1 MSTLRYKLAALK
13 GRGLRLRKPSRRTL
27 IIGAIIV
34 LVVALFTF
42 RALNNGADEP
52 ENETTP
58 SVATIDVKD
67 YRTNAGIVQ
76 ASGEVTS
83 VNQVTVKSEVSVPV
97 RSVLVNIG
105 EQVFAGQPLVEFEHA
120 DLDAQL
126 AQANAGVAQAQAGL
140 DVQLVGARS
149 EDLERARLAVAQ
161 AEQALFQSIATRDQT
176 ETANETALI
185 DVEQSV
191 LNTYEDSVQTAQ
203 SVLATAIDGIVV
215 VADYQ
220 RDYFNCSSHT
230 ICREIKTA
238 KSNAMQSIFD
248 VNQGGEWNAQTVLI
262 QEGGLVARVSAL
274 QAATVIDPAE
284 LQDVLA
290 DLETGLQETRT
301 ALVLTRQG
309 LDTGA
314 GSGST
319 VTDRTTVETERA
331 AIDAAIVT
339 LQTQVQAQESV
350 EGGRLVGGEAKSI
363 SDERIRAEASQR
375 AVDAAVAVAEI
386 SLASAQQ
393 SLAILENG
401 PRGVDLAALQAGV
414 FAAEAA
420 RDNVAAQFRR
430 YIITAPFD
438 GVVATLPARAGEAV
452 GAGQTVVSIV
462 NPSALE
468 IVAYVSD
475 TDRPLMTSGASVTI
489 NDAYSGVVTF
499 ISPSIDPSTG
509 KVETRIAVLDTD
521 AVLTI
526 GQVIPVEI
534 ELADIA
540 IADDTFQLPLPSVR
554 IRPTGSFVLVLNE
567 ENIVEERLVET
578 GAVFGERVE
587 ILSGLNINDTIIA
600 SVRGLDVGDTV
611 TTR

>member
-1 MSTLRYKLAALK
+1 MSTLRYKLAGLK
-13 GRGLRLRKPSRRTL
+13 GRKLRFRKPSRRTL
-27 IIGAIIV
+27 ILGAIAI
-34 LVVALFTF
+34 LVIAIFAF
-42 RALNNGADEP
+42 RAMNNGTDTP
-52 ENETTP
+52 EIDVTP

-67 YRTNAGIVQ
+67 YRTNTGIVQ

-140 DVQLVGARS
+140 DVQLVGARA

-161 AEQALFQSIATRDQT
+161 AEQSLFQAMATRDQT
-176 ETANETALI
+176 ALANETALI
-185 DVEQSV
+185 DIQQSIDS
-191 LNTYEDSVQTAQ
+191 TYEDSVQTAQ
-203 SVLATAIDGIVV
+203 NVLSSAIDGIVV

-220 RDYFNCSSHT
+220 QEYFNCSSDT
-230 ICREIKTA
+230 ICREIKNA
-238 KSNAMQSIFD
+238 KSRAMQAIFD
-248 VNQGGEWNAQTVLI
+248 VNNGGEWNAQTVLI
-262 QEGGLVARVSAL
+262 QEGGLVARVEAL
-274 QAATVIDPAE
+274 QNTATISPSE

-290 DLETGLQETRT
+290 NLEQGLQETRT

-309 LDTGA
+309 FNTGA
-314 GSGST
+314 GNGST
-319 VTDRTTVETERA
+319 TTDRATVETERA
-331 AIDAAIVT
+331 AIDVAITT
-339 LQTQVQAQESV
+339 LQTQIQTQESI
-350 EGGRLVGGEAKSI
+350 EGGALVGGELKAVA
-363 SDERIRAEASQR
+363 DERIRAEASQR
-375 AVDAAVAVAEI
+375 AVDATVGVAEI

-401 PRGVDLAALQAGV
+401 PRDVDLAALQASV
-414 FAAEAA
+414 LAAEAA
-420 RDNVAAQFRR
+420 RDNIAAQFRR

-462 NPSALE
+462 NPTALE

-475 TDRPLMTSGASVTI
+475 VDRPLMESGALVTI
-489 NDAYSGVVTF
+489 NGQYDGVVTF

-509 KVETRIAVLDTD
+509 KVETRIAVLDPG

-534 ELADIA
+534 ELAESA
-540 IADDTFQLPLPSVR
+540 ITDNSYQLPLPAVR
-554 IRPTGSFVLVLNE
+554 IRPTGSFVLVVNDE
-567 ENIVEERLVET
+567 GKVEEKLVET
-578 GAVFGERVE
+578 GTVFGERVE
-587 ILSGLNINDTIIA
+587 ILSGLDINDTIIA
-600 SVRGLDVGDTV
+600 SVRGLDVGDVV